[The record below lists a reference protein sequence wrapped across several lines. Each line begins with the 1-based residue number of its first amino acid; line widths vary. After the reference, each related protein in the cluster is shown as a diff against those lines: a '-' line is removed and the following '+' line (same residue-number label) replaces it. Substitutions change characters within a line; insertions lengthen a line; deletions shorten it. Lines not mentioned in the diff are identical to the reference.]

1 MSVFGGFICCI
12 SAFYEYGQNA
22 AKRKGAPLVCFG
34 LLPGGGY
41 YTHDGANTDTQRRAC
56 LFSVV
61 HVVHIGRGLV
71 TSSMCG
77 VCPNCLYLSI
87 LCPVLRLWPPF
98 ALLWIWT
105 HNGANMDT
113 ARAVPAFAAVSLLF
127 SAVPYSLEH
136 PSYFVKTIRLVLC
149 STKRRALAPLRVS
162 FVCVFVCVVP
172 IRGGLP
178 GAACISNTSGES
190 KRRMPRPLLDVVR
203 ILSTL
208 SIS

>member
-1 MSVFGGFICCI
+1 MFSVVFLHFTNTAKTRPNEKACRSSVSGFCPVVNTTHTTGRIWTPP
-12 SAFYEYGQNA
+12 
-22 AKRKGAPLVCFG
+22 APC
-34 LLPGGGY
+34 LL
-41 YTHDGANTDTQRRAC
+41 
-56 LFSVV
+56 SVV

-77 VCPNCLYLSI
+77 VCPNFLYLSI

-113 ARAVPAFAAVSLLF
+113 ARAVP
-127 SAVPYSLEH
+127 YSLKH
-136 PSYFVKTIRLVLC
+136 PPYFVKIIRLVLC
-149 STKRRALAPLRVS
+149 SIKRRALAPLRVS

-190 KRRMPRPLLDVVR
+190 KRRMPRALLDVVR

>member
-1 MSVFGGFICCI
+1 M
-12 SAFYEYGQNA
+12 
-22 AKRKGAPLVCFG
+22 
-34 LLPGGGY
+34 
-41 YTHDGANTDTQRRAC
+41 
-56 LFSVV
+56 FSVV
-61 HVVHIGRGLV
+61 FLHFTNTAKTRPNEKACRSSVSGFCPVVDTTHTTGRIRTHSGGRVCVRLSTLSILGRGLV

-105 HNGANMDT
+105 HNGANIGT

-136 PSYFVKTIRLVLC
+136 PSYFVKIIRLVLC
-149 STKRRALAPLRVS
+149 GIKRRALVPLRVS

-190 KRRMPRPLLDVVR
+190 KRRMPRALLDVVR